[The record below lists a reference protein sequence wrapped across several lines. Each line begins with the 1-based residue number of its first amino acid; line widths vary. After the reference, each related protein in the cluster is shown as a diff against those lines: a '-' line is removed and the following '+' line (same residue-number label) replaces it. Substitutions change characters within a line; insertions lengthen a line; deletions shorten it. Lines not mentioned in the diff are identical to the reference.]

1 VKEIANEAIN
11 NIKTEEVA
19 LNSTSDSAQIKLSVI
34 KEGFSTEK
42 TSAVE
47 EVVIEKRWIEKKTT
61 VEVPVGYEQVFV
73 NNEELKFGIGETLNQ
88 IKNKILE
95 IILLIK
101 KNR

>member
-1 VKEIANEAIN
+1 
-11 NIKTEEVA
+11 
-19 LNSTSDSAQIKLSVI
+19 
-34 KEGFSTEK
+34 
-42 TSAVE
+42 
-47 EVVIEKRWIEKKTT
+47 